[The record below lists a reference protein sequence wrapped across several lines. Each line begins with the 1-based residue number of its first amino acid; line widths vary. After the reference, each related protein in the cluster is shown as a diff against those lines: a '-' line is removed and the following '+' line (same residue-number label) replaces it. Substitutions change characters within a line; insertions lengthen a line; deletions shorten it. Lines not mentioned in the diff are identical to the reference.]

1 MSDLLIKM
9 AQAAVEDKTLFAPY
23 IQQYASQKSLS
34 WEEVAGS
41 LQIGREQLAKLALCG
56 RPQPAMY
63 DGGML
68 QVADYVGMDRALL
81 NAFMA
86 EVEGDVP
93 NQSPGPLKKSTK
105 VRKSGPKRNLMAFL
119 PKKLGW
125 AAAAVLLIVVMLGAF
140 VFAQPTEAAAATL
153 VVNQGQAT
161 IVHAN
166 PRNAGQMVLV
176 PGGEAL
182 VVSTGDRIFL
192 AAESTA
198 RIHLV
203 DGSTI
208 DLEAGAEINVDE
220 LVIEDDTY
228 RVHLRLLAGRTLSRV
243 KTVLGVGDRFEISTP
258 SSTASVRGTVFTVA
272 YISANE
278 TYISCDEGQVEV
290 SLAGQE
296 SQMVEAGM
304 EVTAVV
310 GRPLQVKLQQA
321 SEPTPVP
328 IPTPRPEPVEA
339 PEEGVA
345 VKPEKVSVSVE
356 VLPILNG
363 PNGIGLMKTPGA
375 IVTICHQPGTLA
387 EQTLT
392 IPILALNG
400 HLDHGDI
407 IGICST
413 VTPTATNA
421 PTDTVTPTET
431 PVSDAT
437 EIPVPD
443 ATETPEPDVTI
454 CHQPGT
460 PAQQTMSI
468 PASALD
474 GHLGHGDMIGPCP
487 ETTPEPPDDPLGGG
501 NGNGNGPPDSPPGQ
515 GDGGPPGPGEN
526 K

>member
-9 AQAAVEDKTLFAPY
+9 AQAAVEDQTLFAPY

-41 LQIGREQLAKLALCG
+41 LQISREQLAKLALCG

-63 DGGML
+63 NGGML

-86 EVEGDVP
+86 EVEGDGPHQVT
-93 NQSPGPLKKSTK
+93 GPLKKSTK
-105 VRKSGPKRNLMAFL
+105 VRESGPNRNLMAFL

-125 AAAAVLLIVVMLGAF
+125 AVAAVLLIMVMLGAF
-140 VFAQPTEAAAATL
+140 VSAQPNDAAPATL

-161 IVHAN
+161 IVYAQ
-166 PRNAGQMVLV
+166 PRNADQMVLV

-220 LVIEDDTY
+220 LVIEDGTY

-290 SLAGQE
+290 SLVGQE

-304 EVTAVV
+304 EVTAFV
-310 GRPLQVKLQQA
+310 GQPLQVKSQH
-321 SEPTPVP
+321 P
-328 IPTPRPEPVEA
+328 PEPVE
-339 PEEGVA
+339 
-345 VKPEKVSVSVE
+345 KPQETTSVE
-356 VLPILNG
+356 PETIPVEMLPIENG
-363 PNGIGLMKTPGA
+363 PDGIGPPQPVWDNTP
-375 IVTICHQPGTLA
+375 
-387 EQTLT
+387 E
-392 IPILALNG
+392 
-400 HLDHGDI
+400 
-407 IGICST
+407 
-413 VTPTATNA
+413 A
-421 PTDTVTPTET
+421 PPV
-431 PVSDAT
+431 VSDPP
-437 EIPVPD
+437 PV
-443 ATETPEPDVTI
+443 VTD
-454 CHQPGT
+454 P
-460 PAQQTMSI
+460 PA
-468 PASALD
+468 D
-474 GHLGHGDMIGPCP
+474 EVND
-487 ETTPEPPDDPLGGG
+487 ETTGSSPPPDEENGNGGNGGPPDSVPGNPPDDPPGGG
-501 NGNGNGPPDSPPGQ
+501 NTPDGGGGPPGQ
-515 GDGGPPGPGEN
+515 GKN

>member
-56 RPQPAMY
+56 RPQPTMY

-310 GRPLQVKLQQA
+310 GRPLQVKSQHPP
-321 SEPTPVP
+321 EIVTPVP
-328 IPTPRPEPVEA
+328 LPTFRPEPVE
-339 PEEGVA
+339 
-345 VKPEKVSVSVE
+345 KPQETTSVE
-356 VLPILNG
+356 PETIPFPFEMLPIENG
-363 PNGIGLMKTPGA
+363 PDGIGPPPPVWGNIPEA
-375 IVTICHQPGTLA
+375 PSVIIDPPPVVTDPPA
-387 EQTLT
+387 DDD
-392 IPILALNG
+392 NG
-400 HLDHGDI
+400 ENTG
-407 IGICST
+407 SS
-413 VTPTATNA
+413 P
-421 PTDTVTPTET
+421 
-431 PVSDAT
+431 
-437 EIPVPD
+437 
-443 ATETPEPDVTI
+443 
-454 CHQPGT
+454 
-460 PAQQTMSI
+460 
-468 PASALD
+468 
-474 GHLGHGDMIGPCP
+474 
-487 ETTPEPPDDPLGGG
+487 PPDDPPADPPPPDEPPEEVGDPPDDG
-501 NGNGNGPPDSPPGQ
+501 NGNGNGNGGNGGPPDSVPGDPPDDPPGEGNPPD
-515 GDGGPPGPGEN
+515 GDGGPPGQGKN